1 MTPRITPR
9 QIIGSIF
16 AVALGAAL
24 AVAAPATRSDM
35 LVTTDWLSQHL
46 KDANVVVVQVSADR
60 KVYDAGHIPGARFV
74 ALPDI
79 AITRNGIHNELP
91 DVAVLKKIFEGIGVS
106 DNSRVILYGDTS
118 VLPATRA
125 YFTLDYM
132 GHGDRTALLDGGL
145 EKWSKEGRMLSQDA
159 PTVAA
164 GNLTPHPKPE
174 IVMQFD
180 AAKAASTGHP
190 PATLLLDARP
200 AADYSGE
207 KGGHIPTAVNLNW
220 QNTQVSKD
228 DQTLK
233 PESALRTMYEAIGVK
248 GDHPVATYCNSGMQA
263 SQSYFTLKYLGYNVQ
278 MYDGSMSEWKAK
290 DAPVEK

>member
-1 MTPRITPR
+1 MTARITAR
-9 QIIGSIF
+9 QLMGSVL
-16 AVALGAAL
+16 AVALSAAI

-35 LVTTDWLSQHL
+35 LVSTSWLSSHL
-46 KDANVVVVQVSADR
+46 NDANVVVLQVSADR

-79 AITRNGIHNELP
+79 AVTRGEIHNELP
-91 DVAVLKKIFEGIGVS
+91 DIAVLKKIFEGVGVS
-106 DNSRVILYGDTS
+106 DNSHVILYGDTS

-145 EKWSKEGRMLSQDA
+145 DKWTKEGRMLTKDA
-159 PTVAA
+159 PAVTA

-180 AAKAASTGHP
+180 DAKAASSGHP
-190 PATLLLDARP
+190 PAPMLVDARP
-200 AADYSGE
+200 AGDYSGE

-220 QNTQVSKD
+220 QTTQVSKD

-233 PESALRTMYEAIGVK
+233 SESALRTMYEAIGVK
-248 GDHPVATYCNSGMQA
+248 GDRPVATYCNSGMQA